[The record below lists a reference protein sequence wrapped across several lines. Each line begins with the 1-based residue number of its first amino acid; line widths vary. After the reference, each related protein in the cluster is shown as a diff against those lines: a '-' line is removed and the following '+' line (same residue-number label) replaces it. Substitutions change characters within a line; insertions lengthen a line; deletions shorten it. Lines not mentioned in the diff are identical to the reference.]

1 MHRDEVKVFRS
12 SVKKKREKKN
22 LSVHMPSA
30 VGAMRLSVLRRS
42 GLCSPGMLGERGV
55 MSTQMKEEK

>member
-12 SVKKKREKKN
+12 SVKKKERKK
-22 LSVHMPSA
+22 MPSA

-55 MSTQMKEEK
+55 MSTQMKQEK